1 MVPESG
7 TYGAFEVSDLTV
19 KSGIATVRAHYD
31 NSREGCEMGDS
42 ISIEQLLEASLPEGW
57 HEPRPV
63 VWGADWLPPLQD
75 FVAGGGDG
83 RDYQED
89 LVLSINGLSR

>member
-1 MVPESG
+1 MRRSLEG
-7 TYGAFEVSDLTV
+7 LDLTV
-19 KSGIATVRAHYD
+19 KYGIATVRTQHD
-31 NSREGCEMGDS
+31 NSREGCEVGDS
-42 ISIEQLLEASLPEGW
+42 MTIEQMLGASLPEGW

-63 VWGADWLPPLQD
+63 IWGADWLPPLQD
-75 FVAGGGDG
+75 FIAGGGDV